1 MKPKFLDTT
10 LRDGEQTPG
19 IVLKPEDKVEI
30 AKAIDEVGVDFME
43 IGSAIASEGEREAIK
58 KICDEK
64 KKGNLNAQLL
74 SFARIKISDITYAL
88 NCGVDGVFLV
98 APTSDIHIKDKLNTT
113 REKVKDTITECLEF
127 CKNNG
132 LAVDLCCEDG
142 SRTDI
147 DFLKEILNL
156 SVELKVERLTVAD
169 TIGIATQEKIR
180 EIFGA
185 LTLIAKSKI
194 LLGVHCHDDFG
205 MATAN
210 TVTAVRNGA
219 NVVDV
224 TVNGLGERAGN
235 APLEEVAATLKFLYN
250 YDVSIDFKK
259 ILELSKHIEKITG
272 IGIARNKAIV
282 GENAFTHG
290 AGIHVDGILKNPATY
305 EAINPEI
312 FNAERRFVL
321 GKLMGKKTLEN
332 VLKEMNIKANDE
344 QFTEIF
350 KKLQFIADKGTRLTN
365 FDVRQVANTMLNL
378 SEKREIILKGITA
391 FSGYV
396 TQPMASVTLLVNG
409 EEKRAISVGNG
420 PVDAAINAIQN
431 ICKDIP
437 FEFLDY
443 HVDAISGGSSAGVQV
458 EIKLRSKG
466 KTISASGV
474 GTDIVLASVEAFING
489 LNLISER

>member
-19 IVLKPEDKVEI
+19 IVLKPENKLEL
-30 AKAIDEVGVDFME
+30 AKAIDELGVDFME

-64 KKGNLNAQLL
+64 KKGNLNAELL
-74 SFARIKISDITYAL
+74 SFARIKISDIEYAL

-113 REKVKDTITECLEF
+113 REKVKNDIIKCVEF

-132 LAVDLCCEDG
+132 LVVDLCCEDG
-142 SRTDI
+142 TRTDI

-156 SVELKVERLTVAD
+156 AIELKVERFTIAD
-169 TIGIATQEKIR
+169 TIGIATQEKIS
-180 EIFGA
+180 EIFKA
-185 LTLIAKSKI
+185 LTPIARSKI

-205 MATAN
+205 LATSN
-210 TVTAVRNGA
+210 TITAVKNGA
-219 NVVDV
+219 DVVDV

-235 APLEEVAATLKFLYN
+235 APLEEVATALKFLYN
-250 YDVSIDFKK
+250 YDVSINFKK
-259 ILELSKHIEKITG
+259 ILEVSKYVERVTG
-272 IGIARNKAIV
+272 IGISRNKAIV

-321 GKLMGKKTLEN
+321 GKLMGKKTLMN
-332 VLKEMNIKANDE
+332 VLKEMDIKVNDE
-344 QFTEIF
+344 QFMKIF
-350 KKLQFIADKGTRLTN
+350 EKLQYMADKGTRLTN
-365 FDVRQVANTMLNL
+365 FDVKQVANNILNL
-378 SEKREIILKGITA
+378 SEKREIILKGVTA

-409 EEKRAISVGNG
+409 KEKKAVGIGNG

-443 HVDAISGGSSAGVQV
+443 HVDAISGGSDAGVQV

-466 KTISASGV
+466 KTISARGV
-474 GTDIVLASVEAFING
+474 GTDIVLVSVEAFLNG
-489 LNLISER
+489 LNMIAK